1 MRKTAV
7 FIITAILAICM
18 TACGQP
24 EEGVQGDPV
33 VAEVNGQPIYKS
45 EWEEIYN
52 NYKQMLLIYS
62 GIDASTESGAETLE
76 EYKTIALDAL
86 IRAKVVRQ
94 QADSRGLLN
103 FSAEERAEAEKNVR
117 ETMEAE
123 IQHYADELKKS
134 LPAKTEEECY
144 NQAKQAYERDMADKG
159 ESLESKTQLLL
170 ESQAEDELYD
180 IIAQSV
186 IPSEED
192 VRAEYNSLAEEQK
205 KLYDEDINQF
215 FDDYDGGEVLIL
227 YVPHEYVKMQHILI
241 AYPSKELEEIQNLHM
256 EIYELETEL
265 KEEEDAE
272 KRSELEEKKAEL
284 DELMREGAALIQEET
299 DKMYSN
305 ALKEDRDGFIQMVV
319 NYTDDAGQNTKS
331 ACERGYLVGEGDLID
346 ESIRQAVLSIEDG
359 KITGPVQTVNGY
371 HIVRRD
377 SVLPEGQISFES
389 VQKELTDRLTSQRQ
403 EDAWEN
409 SVKQWMEEAGI
420 ERFDDTYKLDT

>member
-1 MRKTAV
+1 M
-7 FIITAILAICM
+7 
-18 TACGQP
+18 
-24 EEGVQGDPV
+24 
-33 VAEVNGQPIYKS
+33 
-45 EWEEIYN
+45 
-52 NYKQMLLIYS
+52 
-62 GIDASTESGAETLE
+62 
-76 EYKTIALDAL
+76 
-86 IRAKVVRQ
+86 
-94 QADSRGLLN
+94 
-103 FSAEERAEAEKNVR
+103 
-117 ETMEAE
+117 
-123 IQHYADELKKS
+123 
-134 LPAKTEEECY
+134 
-144 NQAKQAYERDMADKG
+144 
-159 ESLESKTQLLL
+159 
-170 ESQAEDELYD
+170 
-180 IIAQSV
+180 
-186 IPSEED
+186 
-192 VRAEYNSLAEEQK
+192 
-205 KLYDEDINQF
+205 
-215 FDDYDGGEVLIL
+215 
-227 YVPHEYVKMQHILI
+227 PHEYVKMQHILI